1 MQDVGWRFGDV
12 TTPANFKYVVIH
24 VGINDGGELEFSKMP
39 SRGGSNFFFISR
51 GKLLT
56 RGESAYIGVGSDI
69 S

>member
-24 VGINDGGELEFSKMP
+24 VGINDGGKLEFSKMP
-39 SRGGSNFFFISR
+39 SRGGSISS

-56 RGESAYIGVGSDI
+56 RGGYTYVGVGSDI